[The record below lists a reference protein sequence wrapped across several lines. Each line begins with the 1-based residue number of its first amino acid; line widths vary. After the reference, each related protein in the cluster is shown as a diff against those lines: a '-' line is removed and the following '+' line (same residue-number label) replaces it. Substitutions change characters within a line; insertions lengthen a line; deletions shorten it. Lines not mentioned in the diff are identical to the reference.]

1 MDEGHVVNS
10 CLSKFPIMRIFL
22 PILLLCS
29 TLCLAQDDEFRD
41 FRNKKDNFIKVS
53 QKDIRA
59 ELASFLMAGID
70 ESITKLPLKSVP
82 VKAYGSNYMTWA
94 NDQVQ
99 VTIKT
104 GTFDPSKHKI
114 MLEEKHVVKID
125 GKPYYGN
132 YGEMPRTTI
141 ESITVLVGKDTVAIP
156 PTAYFDLYEP
166 SFFYQDKDG
175 SSKTRNGV
183 FLSND
188 GNTFYIYLL
197 NTSFKGNE
205 YTWVIRDKQYLR
217 RVVDFDVLK

>member
-1 MDEGHVVNS
+1 
-10 CLSKFPIMRIFL
+10 MRIIL

-29 TLCLAQDDEFRD
+29 TLALAQDDEFRD
-41 FRNKKDNFIKVS
+41 FRNKKDNFVKVS
-53 QKDIRA
+53 QKDIRSD
-59 ELASFLMAGID
+59 LASFLMAGID

-82 VKAYGSNYMTWA
+82 VKAYGSDYMTFA
-94 NDQVQ
+94 NDQIQ

-104 GTFDPSKHKI
+104 GVFDETRHKLMFDNKH
-114 MLEEKHVVKID
+114 LVKID
-125 GKPYYGN
+125 NKPYYGN

-141 ESITVLVGKDTVAIP
+141 ASITVLVGKDTVAIP

-175 SSKTRNGV
+175 TSKTRNGV

-188 GNTFYIYLL
+188 GRSIYIYML
-197 NTSFKGNE
+197 NTAYKGNE
-205 YTWVIRDKQYLR
+205 YTWVIQDKQYLR

>member
-1 MDEGHVVNS
+1 
-10 CLSKFPIMRIFL
+10 MRIIL

-29 TLCLAQDDEFRD
+29 TWCLAQDLEFRD
-41 FRNKKDNFIKVS
+41 FRNKKDNFLKVT
-53 QKDIRA
+53 QKDIRSD
-59 ELASFLMAGID
+59 LASFLMAGID
-70 ESITKLPLKSVP
+70 ESISKLPLKSVP
-82 VKAYGSNYMTWA
+82 VKAYGNDYMTFA
-94 NDQVQ
+94 NDQLQ

-104 GTFDPSKHKI
+104 GVFDESKHKI

-141 ESITVLVGKDTVAIP
+141 ESITVLIGKDTVAIP
-156 PTAYFDLYEP
+156 RTAYFDLYEP

-188 GNTFYIYLL
+188 GRSIYIYML
-197 NTSFKGNE
+197 NTAYKGNE
-205 YTWVIRDKQYLR
+205 YTWVIQDKKFLR

>member
-1 MDEGHVVNS
+1 
-10 CLSKFPIMRIFL
+10 MRIIL

-29 TLCLAQDDEFRD
+29 TLALAQDDEFRD
-41 FRNKKDNFIKVS
+41 FRNKKDNFVKVS

-59 ELASFLMAGID
+59 DMASFLMAGID

-82 VKAYGSNYMTWA
+82 VKSYGSNYMTWQ
-94 NDQVQ
+94 NDQIT

-104 GTFDPSKHKI
+104 GVFDPGKHKI
-114 MLEEKHVVKID
+114 MLEEKHVVKVD
-125 GKPYYGN
+125 NKPYYGN
-132 YGEMPRTTI
+132 YGEMPRVTI
-141 ESITVLVGKDTVAIP
+141 ESITVMMGKDTVVIP

-183 FLSND
+183 FISND
-188 GNTFYIYLL
+188 GRSYYIYLL
-197 NTSFKGNE
+197 NTAYKGNE
-205 YTWVIRDKQYLR
+205 YTWVIQDKKYLR

>member
-1 MDEGHVVNS
+1 
-10 CLSKFPIMRIFL
+10 MRIIL

-29 TLCLAQDDEFRD
+29 TLALAQDDEFRD
-41 FRNKKDNFIKVS
+41 FRNKKDNFVKVS
-53 QKDIRA
+53 QKDIRSD
-59 ELASFLMAGID
+59 LASFLMAGID

-82 VKAYGSNYMTWA
+82 VKAYGSDYMTFA
-94 NDQVQ
+94 NDQIQ

-104 GTFDPSKHKI
+104 GVFDETRHKLLFDNKH
-114 MLEEKHVVKID
+114 LVKID
-125 GKPYYGN
+125 NKPYYGN

-141 ESITVLVGKDTVAIP
+141 ASITVLVGKDTVAIP

-175 SSKTRNGV
+175 TSKTRNGV

-188 GNTFYIYLL
+188 GRSIYIYML
-197 NTSFKGNE
+197 NTAYKGNE
-205 YTWVIRDKQYLR
+205 YTWVIQDKQYLR

>member
-1 MDEGHVVNS
+1 
-10 CLSKFPIMRIFL
+10 MRIVL

-29 TLCLAQDDEFRD
+29 TWCLAQDAEFRD
-41 FRNKKDNFIKVS
+41 FRNKKDNFVKVS
-53 QKDIRA
+53 QKDIRSD
-59 ELASFLMAGID
+59 LASFLMAGID

-82 VKAYGSNYMTWA
+82 VKAYGSDYMTWA
-94 NDQVQ
+94 NDQLQ

-104 GTFDPSKHKI
+104 GVFDETKHKL
-114 MLEEKHVVKID
+114 MFEEKHLVKID

-141 ESITVLVGKDTVAIP
+141 ESITVTIGKDTVAIP
-156 PTAYFDLYEP
+156 RTAYFDLYEP

-188 GNTFYIYLL
+188 GRTIYIYLL
-197 NTSFKGNE
+197 NTAYKGNE
-205 YTWVIRDKQYLR
+205 YTWVIQDKQYLR

>member
-1 MDEGHVVNS
+1 
-10 CLSKFPIMRIFL
+10 MRIIL

-29 TLCLAQDDEFRD
+29 TLALAQDDEFRD
-41 FRNKKDNFIKVS
+41 FRNKKDNFVKMQ

-82 VKAYGSNYMTWA
+82 VKSYGSNYMTWQ
-94 NDQVQ
+94 NDQIT

-104 GTFDPSKHKI
+104 GVFDPGKHKI
-114 MLEEKHVVKID
+114 MLEEKHVVKVD
-125 GKPYYGN
+125 NKPYYGN
-132 YGEMPRTTI
+132 YGEMPRVTI
-141 ESITVLVGKDTVAIP
+141 ESITVMMGKDTVVIP

-183 FLSND
+183 FISND
-188 GNTFYIYLL
+188 GRSYYIYLL
-197 NTSFKGNE
+197 NTAYKGNE
-205 YTWVIRDKQYLR
+205 YTWVIQDKKYLR

>member
-1 MDEGHVVNS
+1 
-10 CLSKFPIMRIFL
+10 MRIIL

-29 TLCLAQDDEFRD
+29 TLALAQDDEYRD
-41 FRNKKDNFIKVS
+41 FRNKKDNFVKVS

-59 ELASFLMAGID
+59 DMASFLMAGID

-82 VKAYGSNYMTWA
+82 VKSYGSNYMTWS
-94 NDQVQ
+94 NDQIT

-104 GTFDPSKHKI
+104 GVFDPAKHKI
-114 MLEEKHVVKID
+114 MLEEKHVVKVD
-125 GKPYYGN
+125 NKPYYGN
-132 YGEMPRTTI
+132 YGEMPRVTI
-141 ESITVLVGKDTVAIP
+141 ESITVMMGKDTVVIP

-183 FLSND
+183 FVSND
-188 GNTFYIYLL
+188 GRSFYIYLL
-197 NTSFKGNE
+197 NTAYKGNE
-205 YTWVIRDKQYLR
+205 YTWVIQDKKYLR